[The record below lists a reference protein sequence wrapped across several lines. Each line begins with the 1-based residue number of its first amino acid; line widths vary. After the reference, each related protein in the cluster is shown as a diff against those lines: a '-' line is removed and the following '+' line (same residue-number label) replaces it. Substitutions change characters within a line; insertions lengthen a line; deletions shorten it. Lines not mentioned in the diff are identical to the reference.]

1 MKNVWNGVAGA
12 TEPMIV
18 VKDLVKRYG
27 SFTAVDHIS
36 FEVERGSIFGFLGPN
51 GAGKSSTLHALCT
64 ISGFTSGMLSIDG
77 IDVSQDQDG
86 ARSRIGVVF
95 QECTLDPKMTVLE
108 NLYMHGCFY
117 GMPKSLIRERTRF
130 ALELVDMSDWRKA
143 MAGSLSGGMKRRVE
157 IARSLLHLPQVLF
170 LDEPTTG
177 LDPRARAG
185 MWAYI
190 DKLRRERGIT
200 VFLTTH
206 YMDEAEICNRVAI
219 IDKGKIVA
227 SDSPSSLKKRY
238 VTDKATIVSRDP
250 EGLKKLLE
258 RHGMD
263 YTPAGEDYLIQVADA
278 SSLMELISEHRISI
292 NRLEINRGTLN
303 DVYLEITGKDIR
315 G

>member
-1 MKNVWNGVAGA
+1 M
-12 TEPMIV
+12 TDPIIV

-27 SFTAVDHIS
+27 SFTAVDHVS

-51 GAGKSSTLHALCT
+51 GAGKSSTIHALCT
-64 ISGFTSGMLSIDG
+64 ISGFTSGVLTIDG
-77 IDVSQDQDG
+77 IDVGRDKDG

-95 QECTLDPKMTVLE
+95 QDCTLDPKMTVDE
-108 NLYMHGCFY
+108 NLHMHGCFY
-117 GMPKSLIRERTRF
+117 GMPKALIRERSRF
-130 ALELVDMSDWRKA
+130 VLELVDMTDWRKA

-157 IARSLLHLPQVLF
+157 IARSLMHMPQVLF

-177 LDPRARAG
+177 LDPRTRAE
-185 MWAYI
+185 MWTYI

-206 YMDEAEICNRVAI
+206 YMDEAEICNRIAI

-227 SDSPSSLKKRY
+227 LDSPSSLKKRY
-238 VTDKATIVSRDP
+238 AADKATIASRDP
-250 EGLKKLLE
+250 EALEKLLE
-258 RHGMD
+258 RHGMS
-263 YTPAGEDYLIQVADA
+263 YSSAGADGDYLIQVEDQA
-278 SSLMELISEHRISI
+278 SLMELISEHRTSI
-292 NRLEINRGTLN
+292 GRMEVSRGTLN

>member
-1 MKNVWNGVAGA
+1 MKSEWNGEAGVND
-12 TEPMIV
+12 PIIV

-27 SFTAVDHIS
+27 TFTAVDHVS

-51 GAGKSSTLHALCT
+51 GAGKSSTIHALCT
-64 ISGFTSGMLSIDG
+64 ISGFTSGALSIDG
-77 IDVSQDQDG
+77 IDVGRDQNG

-95 QECTLDPKMTVLE
+95 QECTLDPKMTVEE

-117 GMPKSLIRERTRF
+117 GMPKHLIRERTRF
-130 ALELVDMSDWRKA
+130 VLELVDMSDWRKA
-143 MAGSLSGGMKRRVE
+143 MAGGLSGGMKRRVE
-157 IARSLLHLPQVLF
+157 IARSLLHMPQVLF

-177 LDPRARAG
+177 LDPRTRAG

-227 SDSPSSLKKRY
+227 IDSPASLKKRY
-238 VTDKATIVSRDP
+238 VTDKARIASRNPDAL
-250 EGLKKLLE
+250 EKLLE
-258 RHGMD
+258 RHGMN

-278 SSLMELISEHRISI
+278 SSLMELISEHRTSI
-292 NRLEINRGTLN
+292 QRMEVSRGTLN